1 MSIKRTVLGVV
12 ATLTIVGGVNAVAAL
27 PASAA
32 TPGCGPNCLGVFS
45 DELGTYHQPNFIE
58 HVFGGTASVGTPT
71 GLTAASA
78 SDTSE
83 DFINPHPNE
92 NVSGF
97 YAMGLVS
104 AAVNQH
110 YGSQPATQL
119 EYEPSGMPTGLCV
132 GLAADPV
139 ENEALSLQPCTVP
152 GRTVWFLDLPLSAM
166 TADGHLVFPIVS
178 GATTDFARPF
188 AMTYPHNI
196 NTDKALPPIR
206 VRHLQLLGDEHTL
219 PDNQLWGVIKGMLP

>member
-1 MSIKRTVLGVV
+1 MSIKRTALGVV
-12 ATLTIVGGVNAVAAL
+12 TTLTIVGSVNAAAAL

-45 DELGTYHQPNFIE
+45 YELGTYHQPNFIE

-83 DFINPHPNE
+83 DFINPHPGD
-92 NVSGF
+92 VSDY

-110 YGSQPATQL
+110 YGPLTATQL
-119 EYEPSGMPTGLCV
+119 EYEPSGMPSGLCV
-132 GLAADPV
+132 GLAADPF
-139 ENEALSLQPCTVP
+139 ENETLSLQPCTVP
-152 GRTVWFLDLPLSAM
+152 GRTVWFIDPSLSPIA
-166 TADGHLVFPIVS
+166 HFFPIVS
-178 GATTDFARPF
+178 AATTDFARPF
-188 AMTYPHNI
+188 AMTYPHTI
-196 NTDKALPPIR
+196 NTNETLPPIR
-206 VRHLQLLGDEHTL
+206 VRHLQFLGDEHTL